1 MQKKTSWILACVVA
15 GAFAAWMTAC
25 DGSQQVAQEQTS
37 SVSPPTSSVATFG
50 VQQPESSD
58 LQTKRPSRSDVK
70 EISEAETLDPSFR
83 SSCEYTHSECGGPV
97 CAKDKGV
104 LGVRGRHYYTCDI
117 YPYTRYVGGC
127 CGTD

>member
-1 MQKKTSWILACVVA
+1 MQKKTSWILACGVA

-58 LQTKRPSRSDVK
+58 LQAKRPSRSDVK
-70 EISEAETLDPSFR
+70 EISEAETLDPEFR
-83 SSCEYTHSECGGPV
+83 SVCEYAYSDCGGSV
-97 CAKDKGV
+97 CAKSAGV
-104 LGVRGRHYYTCDI
+104 LGVRGQHVYMCDT
-117 YPYTRYVGGC
+117 YPYTRIVRTC
-127 CGTD
+127 CGE